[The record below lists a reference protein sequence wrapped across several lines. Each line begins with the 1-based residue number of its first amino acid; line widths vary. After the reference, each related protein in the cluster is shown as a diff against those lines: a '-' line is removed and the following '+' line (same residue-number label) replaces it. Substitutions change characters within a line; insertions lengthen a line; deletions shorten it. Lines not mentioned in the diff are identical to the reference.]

1 MRIGIFLPNWI
12 GDVVMATPALR
23 SLREHFGETA
33 KLIGLLRPK
42 VAPVL
47 AGTSWLDQTIQYQRK
62 NTRDLWRAIKL
73 IRQQQLDAILLLT
86 NSFSTAL
93 LARLSGAKRRVGFV
107 MHGRSWLLTDCLYA
121 PTSQGRRMPFSAV
134 QQYLETVEVLG
145 ARTTSRCPEL
155 ATIPE
160 DESLADQ
167 VWESFGWDINQK
179 VITLNTG
186 GAYGAGKSWPS
197 EHFAELARRLATR
210 YDTPVLVLCGPAER
224 DVAKSIADR
233 AGHPRVVSLADQKLG
248 IGLSKACVGRSL
260 LMVTTDS
267 GPRHFAAAF
276 KVPAVTLFG
285 PTDPRWSDNYHP
297 EAIDLQLDVD
307 CGPCAKRVCPLKHHR
322 CMRELSVNHA
332 FVAAESLLQ
341 RKLDAEAA

>member
-23 SLREHFGETA
+23 ALREHFGETA
-33 KLIGLLRPK
+33 ELVGLLRPN
-42 VAPVL
+42 VADVL
-47 AGTSWLDQTIQYQRK
+47 AGTSWLDETVQYTRK
-62 NTRDLWRAIKL
+62 TTRGFWRTAKEL
-73 IRQQQLDAILLLT
+73 RQQRFDTILLLT

-93 LARLSGAKRRVGFV
+93 LARLSGAQQRIGFA

-121 PTSQGRRMPFSAV
+121 PAFKGNRMPFSAV

-145 ARTTSRCPEL
+145 VRTESRCPEL
-155 ATIPE
+155 TTISK
-160 DESLADQ
+160 DESLTDD
-167 VWESFGWDINQK
+167 VWKSFGWDADQK
-179 VITLNTG
+179 VIVLNTG

-197 EHFAELARRLATR
+197 EHFSELARRLATSH
-210 YDTPVLVLCGPAER
+210 DIPVLVLCGPAEKE
-224 DVAKSIADR
+224 VARGIARQAD
-233 AGHPRVVSLADQKLG
+233 HPRVVSLAEQPLG
-248 IGLSKACVGRSL
+248 IGLSKACVRRSL

-297 EAIDLQLDVD
+297 DAINVQLDVD

-322 CMRELSVNHA
+322 CMRELSVSHVL
-332 FVAAESLLQ
+332 VAAQSLLQ
-341 RKLDAEAA
+341 RQLNTQAA